1 MNSWKNLFRSLENN
15 IFSPLFQAHAKKKCL
30 IDTCLEVDKS
40 EQLLGGRQRSNRHLV
55 GFPLWYHN
63 VKSRASS
70 SIYYFCWVGWQD
82 RNTNCFFKHWL
93 TKCYITCILW
103 LYFLSFSGWPFQSS
117 GGGCGWHHLPP
128 SSRWET
134 TVSPDC
140 WQVSSAAPSRLSAQ
154 CYGPVI
160 TVQWFFF
167 LQLSKSCIKSR

>member
-15 IFSPLFQAHAKKKCL
+15 TFSPLLYRLTQIF
-30 IDTCLEVDKS
+30 DTCLEVDKS

-55 GFPLWYHN
+55 RFPLWYHN

-82 RNTNCFFKHWL
+82 RDTNCFFKHL
-93 TKCYITCILW
+93 YILIVF
-103 LYFLSFSGWPFQSS
+103 FLSFSGWTFQSS

-140 WQVSSAAPSRLSAQ
+140 WQVRLS
-154 CYGPVI
+154 
-160 TVQWFFF
+160 TVQFFILFYF
-167 LQLSKSCIKSR
+167 LQLSKSRIKSRSE